1 MSDGRRKNPSSG
13 GPWRPSMSTV
23 APSAGAF
30 SMYEATPLRWAS
42 VISGPM
48 WFAGSVPSPTL
59 MLGMRRLIASTSGS
73 ATSANGDHY

>member
-1 MSDGRRKNPSSG
+1 
-13 GPWRPSMSTV
+13 
-23 APSAGAF
+23 
-30 SMYEATPLRWAS
+30 
-42 VISGPM
+42 M